1 MEARDILIRPMITE
15 HTTDLMAD
23 KKYVFIVDKRANK
36 IQIAQAVEEIF
47 GKDGVKVEKVN
58 TINVKGK
65 VKRRGRIVGKRNDY
79 KKAIVK
85 LAEDSKT
92 IEFFTPN

>member
-1 MEARDILIRPMITE
+1 MDARDILIRPMITE
-15 HTTDLMAD
+15 HTTELMAEG
-23 KKYVFIVDKRANK
+23 KYVFIVDKRANK

-85 LAEDSKT
+85 LAEGT
-92 IEFFTPN
+92 IEFFSA

>member
-1 MEARDILIRPMITE
+1 MEARDILIRPLISE
-15 HTTDLMAD
+15 RSTDLMQEG
-23 KKYVFIVDKRANK
+23 KFVFVVDKRANK

-47 GKDGVKVEKVN
+47 KVDVEAVN

-65 VKRRGRIVGKRNDY
+65 VKRRGRTVGKTNSY

-85 LAEDSKT
+85 LAAGQT
-92 IEFFTPN
+92 IELFGA

>member
-1 MEARDILIRPMITE
+1 MESRDILIRPLISE
-15 HTTDLMAD
+15 HSTDLMTEG
-23 KKYVFIVDKRANK
+23 KFVFVVDKRANK

-47 GKDGVKVEKVN
+47 KVDVQAVN

-65 VKRRGRIVGKRNDY
+65 TKRRGRTVGKTNSY

-85 LAEDSKT
+85 LAAGQT
-92 IEFFTPN
+92 IELFGA

>member
-1 MEARDILIRPMITE
+1 MKDARDILIRPLVTE
-15 HTTDLMAD
+15 HSTDLMQD
-23 KKYVFIVDKRANK
+23 GKFVFVVDKRANK

-47 GKDGVKVEKVN
+47 KVNVLAVN

-65 VKRRGRIVGKRNDY
+65 TKRRGRTVGRTDAY

-85 LAEDSKT
+85 LEAGQT
-92 IEFFTPN
+92 IEYFSA